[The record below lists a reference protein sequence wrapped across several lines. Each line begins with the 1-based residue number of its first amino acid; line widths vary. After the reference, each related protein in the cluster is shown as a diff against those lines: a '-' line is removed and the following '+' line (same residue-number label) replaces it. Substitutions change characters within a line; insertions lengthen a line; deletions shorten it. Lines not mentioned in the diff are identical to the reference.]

1 MSDPQIKQDELYQL
15 LRHGDIASFNHQVK
29 EGASCDLNG
38 ADLRGI
44 DLRDMNAKGL
54 DMRNA
59 YLRQADLRGI
69 DFSETNL
76 EGASLNG
83 AKISGTLFPKELRA
97 EEILLSLQHG
107 TRMRYMRLKINLSK
121 KSAADE

>member
-1 MSDPQIKQDELYQL
+1 MTEPEIKQDELYQL
-15 LRHGDIASFNHQVK
+15 LRHGDIASFNHRIK
-29 EGASCDLNG
+29 EGASCDLRG

-44 DLRDMNAKGL
+44 DLRDMYAKGL
-54 DMRNA
+54 DMTDA

-76 EGASLNG
+76 EGSSING

-107 TRMRYMRLKINLSK
+107 TRMRYMRLKINLNK
-121 KSAADE
+121 KSSD